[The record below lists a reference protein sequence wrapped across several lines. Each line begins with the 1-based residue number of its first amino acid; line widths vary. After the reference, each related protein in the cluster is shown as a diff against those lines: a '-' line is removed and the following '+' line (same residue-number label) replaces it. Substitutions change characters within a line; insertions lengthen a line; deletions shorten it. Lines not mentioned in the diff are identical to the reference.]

1 MKNFK
6 DLSEKQIKFILAL
19 SWDGG
24 KNIKFDIEKLETLDK
39 LGTYNKLTVDFS
51 NYDHLKNKNYEES
64 LKSLKLLYGKRKG
77 LTNSMLEHY
86 QAYFFGL
93 TANIDNTTYGKN
105 FLYLK

>member
-1 MKNFK
+1 MKKLNE
-6 DLSEKQIKFILAL
+6 LTEKQIKFILAL

-24 KNIKFDIEKLETLDK
+24 KSIKFNIEKLETLDK

-51 NYDHLKNKNYEES
+51 NYNHLKNKNYEES

-77 LTNSMLEHY
+77 LTNSMFEY
-86 QAYFFGL
+86 YNAYFLGL
-93 TANIDNTTYGKN
+93 TANIDNNTYGKN